1 MGLRKLA
8 IFPRERIMKRLG
20 SIAVNF
26 EPNLT
31 VGKQIRNLLFVL
43 IAGAACAFA
52 ITFFVLYNYGPMGH
66 YVLKNALL
74 SPEVIS
80 ALSFNEKDGKTGVN
94 SKWMF
99 DKIEYSYQDYDTKKR
114 NTIPVNHE
122 AYTNFYRLVAEEK
135 SLTDVPADVIT
146 SFNQLP
152 IASLNV
158 ILQSEKKLPISSDA
172 KIFQEVQF
180 LYKGDYYRI
189 QLRESK
195 DQAEWIYFY
204 HPHIYNDT
212 FDLFTGAKK

>member
-1 MGLRKLA
+1 MIIGVGA
-8 IFPRERIMKRLG
+8 I
-20 SIAVNF
+20 VNF

-43 IAGAACAFA
+43 IAGAACAFV

-74 SPEVIS
+74 SPEVITT
-80 ALSFNEKDGKTGVN
+80 LSSSEKDSKTT
-94 SKWMF
+94 SKLLF

-114 NTIPVNHE
+114 NIVPVNRE
-122 AYTNFYRLVAEEK
+122 NYANFYRLVSEDK
-135 SLTDVPADVIT
+135 SLTEIPADVIT

-158 ILQSEKKLPISSDA
+158 VLQSEKRSPINSDA

-195 DQAEWIYFY
+195 DQAEWIYFH

-212 FDLFTGAKK
+212 LDLFTSAKK